1 MTELFDSYRSNYR
14 DVVQSSI
21 DFSGLPH
28 SFFMRAKADLLREL
42 IARRLGPEKPA
53 MLDVGCGV
61 GSFHPL
67 LRGMV
72 GRLSGIDVSSASIA
86 QARADNRDVD
96 YRAFDGRSFPFDDAS
111 FDLVTAICV
120 LHHVAPAEWT
130 NFISEMR
137 RVVRPR
143 GADLR
148 HRAQSAQSADPP
160 CRCALRIRPRRRLAR
175 RRQGAE
181 VDGGRRLARDRRALF
196 PAVALGG
203 EARAPASRGA
213 LSNVPLGAQ
222 YAAFGTLTIPVQG
235 AHFLADMVAGGA
247 IGLVAIMVSGVVV
260 RKGNF
265 LNFRL
270 GNWERRQQNIKPA
283 TVVLE
288 P

>member
-61 GSFHPL
+61 GSLHPL

-72 GRLSGIDVSSASIA
+72 GRLSGIDVSLACIV

-96 YRAFDGRSFPFDDAS
+96 YRTFDGSSFPFDDAG

-120 LHHVAPAEWT
+120 LHHVAPAEWVH
-130 NFISEMR
+130 FINEMR
-137 RVVRPR
+137 RVARPGGLICVIEHNPLNPLTR
-143 GADLR
+143 LAVTRCEFDRDAALLGAGK
-148 HRAQSAQSADPP
+148 A
-160 CRCALRIRPRRRLAR
+160 RRLMAASGLRETGARHFLLLPWETKPAR
-175 RRQGAE
+175 RVE
-181 VDGGRRLARDRRALF
+181 
-196 PAVALGG
+196 
-203 EARAPASRGA
+203 GA

-222 YAAFGTLTIPVQG
+222 YAAFGT
-235 AHFLADMVAGGA
+235 A
-247 IGLVAIMVSGVVV
+247 
-260 RKGNF
+260 
-265 LNFRL
+265 
-270 GNWERRQQNIKPA
+270 
-283 TVVLE
+283 
-288 P
+288 

>member
-28 SFFMRAKADLLREL
+28 SFFMRAKADLLRDL

-96 YRAFDGRSFPFDDAS
+96 YQGFDGSSFPFDDAG

-120 LHHVAPAEWT
+120 LHHVAPAQWQH
-130 NFISEMR
+130 FINEMR
-137 RVVRPR
+137 RVLRP
-143 GADLR
+143 GGLICVIE
-148 HRAQSAQSADPP
+148 HNPLNP
-160 CRCALRIRPRRRLAR
+160 LTRLAVSR
-175 RRQGAE
+175 CEFDRDAVLLGAGKARKLLAA
-181 VDGGRRLARDRRALF
+181 GGLHEIGARYFLLLPWEAK
-196 PAVALGG
+196 PARVV
-203 EARAPASRGA
+203 EGA

-222 YAAFGTLTIPVQG
+222 YAVFGT
-235 AHFLADMVAGGA
+235 A
-247 IGLVAIMVSGVVV
+247 
-260 RKGNF
+260 
-265 LNFRL
+265 
-270 GNWERRQQNIKPA
+270 
-283 TVVLE
+283 
-288 P
+288 

>member
-28 SFFMRAKADLLREL
+28 SFFMRAKADLLRDL
-42 IARRLGPEKPA
+42 IARRLGPDKPA

-96 YRAFDGRSFPFDDAS
+96 YQGFDGKSFPFDDAG

-120 LHHVAPAEWT
+120 LHHVAPAEWQH
-130 NFISEMR
+130 FINEMR
-137 RVVRPR
+137 RVLRP
-143 GADLR
+143 GGLICVIE
-148 HRAQSAQSADPP
+148 HNPLNP
-160 CRCALRIRPRRRLAR
+160 LTRLAVAR
-175 RRQGAE
+175 CEFDRDAVLLGAGKARKLLAA
-181 VDGGRRLARDRRALF
+181 GGLREIGARYFLLLPWEAK
-196 PAVALGG
+196 PARVV
-203 EARAPASRGA
+203 EGA

-222 YAAFGTLTIPVQG
+222 YAVFGT
-235 AHFLADMVAGGA
+235 A
-247 IGLVAIMVSGVVV
+247 
-260 RKGNF
+260 
-265 LNFRL
+265 
-270 GNWERRQQNIKPA
+270 
-283 TVVLE
+283 
-288 P
+288 